1 MAAFVVIDRVR
12 PHADT
17 GILPVDKVCRD
28 CVVPVLKSVYSTPRA
43 PLIVQ
48 MPCSLV
54 ISKTV
59 RVTGKTGHRLYMV
72 FLAVVRCLD
81 TIIEICDFI
90 RALQHSVALFESPL
104 FQGSHLLRIFF
115 YVRVQGQLFMRS
127 CYLIFYMSMAK
138 MTIKTV

>member
-28 CVVPVLKSVYSTPRA
+28 CVIPVLKSMYRTPRA

-54 ISKTV
+54 ISETV

-81 TIIEICDFI
+81 TIIEIFDFI

-115 YVRVQGQLFMRS
+115 TYAFKDS
-127 CYLIFYMSMAK
+127 CLCGPAILYFI
-138 MTIKTV
+138 